1 MSLNSSEQRIFDYLQ
16 GNRDEGRFWKEKIR
30 AAAARSPDVHALA
43 ANLDLELRRYHEER
57 SAVVAHFRDKTDR
70 ESLRRMSMR
79 NLAELLLRIW
89 TDPKPVKASLP
100 ERGASNE

>member
-1 MSLNSSEQRIFDYLQ
+1 MSLNPGEQRIFDYLQ

-30 AAAARSPDVHALA
+30 TAAARTPDLHALA
-43 ANLDLELRRYHEER
+43 GRLDLELRHYHEER
-57 SAVVAHFRDKTDR
+57 SAVVAHFRDKADR

-89 TDPKPVKASLP
+89 TDPKPAKAPLP
-100 ERGASNE
+100 GGNSSDK